1 MLELIKKGYYLGL
14 GVLTLTREKAE
25 SIADELIER
34 GEATSSEKK
43 RLVEKLLERAKE
55 EETKLTEKMEEAF
68 KKVVDKGDFAT
79 KEDIARLEKKLDAIT
94 SKLTSGSKT
103 SA

>member
-34 GEATSSEKK
+34 GEASSSEKK

-55 EETKLTEKMEEAF
+55 EEKKLTEKMEETF

-79 KEDIARLEKKLDAIT
+79 KEDIARLEKKLDAII
-94 SKLTSGSKT
+94 SKLTK
-103 SA
+103 